1 MHTAKTNDAIATIV
15 ETIAQRS
22 IMLSYPVI
30 IGLDPIIPL
39 HEIARSSRAMTDV
52 RSVAMTRF
60 QVSDGARIIM
70 RK

>member
-1 MHTAKTNDAIATIV
+1 
-15 ETIAQRS
+15 
-22 IMLSYPVI
+22 MLSYPVI